1 MSRKFAFYFLTFLL
15 LSDFCFAQNT
25 KVSGQVYG
33 FNSERVL
40 LLRKASK
47 NLGFEGPLEGVQ
59 LTFKIDGKDYNVKT
73 DNSGFYSI
81 SVPHTTNGEVLII
94 KNGFSKVSIKWTDEN
109 KTVRG
114 IISAL
119 SFILKKNDDSQN
131 ELGTLVYDEAG
142 KLKYAFNDHPKKENP
157 DVMQSNKILIEKCV
171 EFNNSNKV
179 APIPIASSPK
189 VIEKQVSAP
198 QPNKYKADQ
207 GKTVST
213 PVNTDQEKNKY
224 SEKILSLSEKFNHL
238 DDNNITGLKTELD
251 DLKQE
256 LNRMAAAGEDV
267 EFLRKQINE
276 AESKLLL
283 KEELINTQQQSIERA
298 NKIILFMVL
307 FSVFLLAS
315 VGLIFYT
322 LQQKKKFNKVLSIKN
337 NEITKVNQRLLSS
350 IKYASVIQSNLLS
363 STQELKQLFSQSFI
377 FNKPKDFLSGDFF
390 WCHEKDGI
398 YYIAVSDC
406 TGHGVPGA
414 LLSVLGQR
422 FLTEA
427 VEKENIIEPHA
438 IIQKLET
445 KFISAF
451 KDQSSVEYG
460 VELGLVC
467 FNKQNNELVFSSNG
481 MNLFLYHNATINCVK
496 AKYAASNSAVLQPED
511 QSFILSKGD
520 CFYLSSDGFAD
531 QFGLMDGKTKKYN
544 LAAMADL
551 LKIISEKEIHF
562 AIQTLEKAHD
572 QWKGSLSQT
581 DDILITGIKI
591 S

>member
-15 LSDFCFAQNT
+15 LSGFCIAQNT
-25 KVSGQVYG
+25 SISGQVYG

-109 KTVRG
+109 KTGRG

-142 KLKYAFNDHPKKENP
+142 KLKYAFNDHPKKENA

-171 EFNNSNKV
+171 EFNSSNKV
-179 APIPIASSPK
+179 APIPVASSPK
-189 VIEKQVSAP
+189 VIEKQVTAP
-198 QPNKYKADQ
+198 QPNKDKTDQ

-213 PVNTDQEKNKY
+213 PVNTDKEKNKY

-238 DDNNITGLKTELD
+238 DDNNVTGLKTELD

-322 LQQKKKFNKVLSIKN
+322 LQQKKKFNKILTLKN

-390 WCHEKDGI
+390 WCHEKDGC
-398 YYIAVSDC
+398 YYVAVSDC

-427 VEKENIIEPHA
+427 VEKENIREPHA

-445 KFISAF
+445 KFVSAF

-467 FNKQNNELVFSSNG
+467 FNKQSNELVFSSNG
-481 MNLFLYHNATINCVK
+481 INLFLYQNAGINCIK
-496 AKYAASNSAVLQPED
+496 PKYTDSGSANLQPED
-511 QSFILSKGD
+511 QTFKLNKGD

-531 QFGLMDGKTKKYN
+531 QFGLVDGKSKKYN
-544 LAAMADL
+544 LTAMAEL
-551 LKIISEKEIHF
+551 LKTVSEKDINS
-562 AIQTLEKAHD
+562 AVGTMEKAHD
-572 QWKGSLSQT
+572 QWKGELSQT
-581 DDILITGIKI
+581 DDILVTGIKI
-591 S
+591 G

>member
-1 MSRKFAFYFLTFLL
+1 MKRTLAILILTFVLVINV
-15 LSDFCFAQNT
+15 CVAQNT
-25 KVSGQVYG
+25 SVSGQVYG

-59 LTFKIDGKDYNVKT
+59 LSFKIDGKDYNAKT

-81 SVPHTTNGEVLII
+81 SIPNAASGEVVLN
-94 KNGFSKVSIKWTDEN
+94 KNGFSKVSIKWSDAN
-109 KTVRG
+109 KTGKG
-114 IISAL
+114 ILSAL

-131 ELGTLVYDEAG
+131 ELGTIIYDDAG
-142 KLKYAFNDHPKKENP
+142 KLKFVFNENAKKENP

-179 APIPIASSPK
+179 APIPVANAPK
-189 VIEKQVSAP
+189 LIEKQVSTQLP
-198 QPNKYKADQ
+198 KDKTDQ
-207 GKTVST
+207 GKIVST
-213 PVNTDQEKNKY
+213 PVNTDKEKNKY

-238 DDNNITGLKTELD
+238 DDNNVTGLKTELD
-251 DLKQE
+251 DLRQE

-298 NKIILFMVL
+298 KKIILFMVL

-322 LQQKKKFNKVLSIKN
+322 LQQKKKFNKVLTLKN

-390 WCHEKDGI
+390 WCHEKDGL

-427 VEKENIIEPHA
+427 VEKENIIKPHA

-467 FNKQNNELVFSSNG
+467 FNKQKNELVFSSNG

-496 AKYAASNSAVLQPED
+496 PKYAASNSAVLQPED

-551 LKIISEKEIHF
+551 LKIISEKDIHI
-562 AIQTLEKAHD
+562 ATQTLEKAHD